1 MCTELILAFIYF
13 ITIFFVNYFLFKLLK
28 SNLKN
33 ISYFLKIENIF
44 KNFNVEQKK
53 NIFYYLICLKKKMF
67 SPKLILFLNQQ
78 LKTDDFLVI
87 GSTYKFLADNIDLDI
102 QNQTLLK
109 QSEQK
114 KLFFSN
120 KLYLNLLKDQY
131 LLNDLNQK

>member
-28 SNLKN
+28 SNLAN
-33 ISYFLKIENIF
+33 IFYFLKNKNIL

-53 NIFYYLICLKKKMF
+53 NIFYYLICLMRKMF
-67 SPKLILFLNQQ
+67 STKLIQFLNQQ

-87 GSTYKFLADNIDLDI
+87 GSTYKFLLDNIDLDI

-131 LLNDLNQK
+131 LVND